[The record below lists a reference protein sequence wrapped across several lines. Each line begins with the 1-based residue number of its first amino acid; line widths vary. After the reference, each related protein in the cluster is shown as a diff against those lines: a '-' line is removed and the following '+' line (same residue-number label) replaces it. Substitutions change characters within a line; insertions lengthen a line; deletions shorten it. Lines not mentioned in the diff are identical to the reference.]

1 MIKRQNLEEQLR
13 LFREL
18 MDIMSAMKNLALTE
32 LRKLSRYLSTQ
43 ERVVATIERAAKDF
57 VSHHP
62 LPLPP
67 GEPARPWIVLVG
79 SERGFCGG
87 FNEAVLVGLDRHL
100 ALRPQAAE
108 PRLVAVGRRLCNK
121 LAGDPRLAAEVDG
134 AAVVD
139 EVDDVLQRMVKT
151 FASLPGE
158 GDPLFLLGL
167 TVLHHTHEGE
177 TGAGA
182 IAAFRPIGPFVA
194 QPRRYGT
201 PPRLHV
207 PPREFAGELIDQYV
221 FAALHGAIYQSLMA
235 ENRWRLRQTE
245 GALSRME
252 HRMHEWQQRVNLLRQ
267 EEITEEIEEIML
279 SVEAIERPLVPG
291 R

>member
-32 LRKLSRYLSTQ
+32 LRKLNRYLSTQ

-62 LPLPP
+62 LPL
-67 GEPARPWIVLVG
+67 
-79 SERGFCGG
+79 
-87 FNEAVLVGLDRHL
+87 
-100 ALRPQAAE
+100 
-108 PRLVAVGRRLCNK
+108 
-121 LAGDPRLAAEVDG
+121 
-134 AAVVD
+134 
-139 EVDDVLQRMVKT
+139 
-151 FASLPGE
+151 LPGE

-177 TGAGA
+177 TGAEA
-182 IAAFRPIGPFVA
+182 IAAFRPIGPFIA
-194 QPRRYGT
+194 QPRQYGT
-201 PPRLHV
+201 PPRLHL
-207 PPREFAGELIDQYV
+207 PPREFMGELIDQYV

-252 HRMHEWQQRVNLLRQ
+252 HRMREWQQRVNLLRQ

-279 SVEAIERPLVPG
+279 SVEAIERPMVPG